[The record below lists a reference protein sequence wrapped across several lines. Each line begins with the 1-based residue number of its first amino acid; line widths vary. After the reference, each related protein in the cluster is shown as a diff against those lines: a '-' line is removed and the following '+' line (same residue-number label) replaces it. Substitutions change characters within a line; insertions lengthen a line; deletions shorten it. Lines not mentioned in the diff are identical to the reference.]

1 MEQATAAQATTEQP
15 PAIDGGVEER
25 LAGLRTLAESQPGA
39 ARDAAW
45 LWIKE
50 AGERGD
56 VAELDEIFRRGNVP
70 SGLDGPTDGILVTPQ
85 IHPAL
90 DWFIKAVTPLWMP
103 WSGKRF
109 NAASSTGDNRLVD
122 SARVP
127 SKLIWPRY
135 EARDAPEGGKLA
147 FDFETRVEPG
157 KHDPKTQVLVIDYA
171 PIEENPGLL
180 IRSIRDELVEVVPGT
195 NLGKILYRRSSG
207 DYRSLG
213 FFALRPPR

>member
-1 MEQATAAQATTEQP
+1 MEQATAPLQSTEQATAQG
-15 PAIDGGVEER
+15 DVEAR
-25 LAGLRTLAESQPGA
+25 LAGLRQLAETQPDA

-50 AGERGD
+50 AGERD
-56 VAELDEIFRRGNVP
+56 RVAELDELFRLGNVP
-70 SGLDGPTDGILVTPQ
+70 SGLDGATDGILVTPQ

-90 DWFIKAVTPLWMP
+90 NWLVKAVTPLWMP

-109 NAASSTGDNRLVD
+109 DAAASTGDNRLVD
-122 SARVP
+122 SARIP

-135 EARDAPEGGKLA
+135 ESKEAPDSGRLA

-157 KHDPKTQVLVIDYA
+157 KHDPDTQVLVIDYA
-171 PIEENPGLL
+171 PVEDNPGLL
-180 IRSIRDELVEVVPGT
+180 IRSIRDELVELVPGA
-195 NLGKILYRRSSG
+195 NLGKILYRRSGG

-213 FFALRPPR
+213 FFALRPPS